1 MINCKKHMKSCKARS
16 LPRGYYESS
25 KKKGSGHMQCSR
37 RCLTGL
43 AAIPAQAFAGSD
55 TLQAWVPPCACKTP
69 IQYDPRKDKGE
80 ICMSKQT
87 AIMDGNQ
94 AAAYISYAFTEVAG
108 IFPITP
114 SSPMAEYVDEWAAN
128 GKKNLFGQPVNV
140 VEMQSEGG
148 AAGTVHGSLQSG
160 ALTTTYTASQGLLL
174 MIPNMYKIAGEML
187 PGVFHVSARTL
198 SAHALSIFG
207 DHSDVMSVR
216 NTGFSLLASS
226 SPQEVMD
233 LGAVAH
239 LSAIHCRMPVLHFF
253 DGFRTSHEIQKI
265 EALDYED
272 LRPLVDMDA
281 LKAFRKHSLN
291 PEHPSTR
298 GTTVN
303 PDIFFQCREACNEKV
318 AAIPAAVEHYMQ
330 EINKL
335 TGRNYHL
342 YDYYGAADADRI
354 IIVMG
359 SVAETAKETI
369 DYLMAQGE
377 KVGMINVHLYRPFS
391 ADHFL
396 AAVPVTCK
404 RIAVLD
410 RTKEPGAMGEP
421 LYQDICSIYKEK
433 GIPMQIVGGRYGLSS
448 KDTIPGQI
456 LSVYENLKAETPK
469 NNFTIG
475 IVDDVTFTSLPL
487 TQEIDTSPEGQTS
500 AEFWGMGSDGTVGAN
515 KNSIKIIGHATDL
528 YCQAYFVYDSKKSG
542 GLTQS
547 HLRFGKNPIRSPY
560 LISSADFVAC
570 HNPSYVR
577 QYDMVK
583 NLKDG
588 GVFLLNC
595 QWDMQGLEENLPASM
610 KRALAAKHARF
621 YTINAIDI
629 ARNLGLGNRT
639 NTILQASFFKL
650 SGVIPIDQAVTEMK
664 DAIYKSYFKKKGQ
677 AVVDMNNAS
686 IDHGLN
692 ELVEIQIPESWAT
705 AEDAPKEDNSPDFIK
720 EVVSV
725 MNRQEG
731 DVLPVSTMVKYGL
744 EDGTWPAGTS
754 QYEKRGA
761 AVEVPEWDMAK
772 CVQCNMCSYVCPHAA
787 IRPILVTKEEKDA
800 SPAGFETKKALGAGL
815 DKYEYRLQVSPYD
828 CTGCGSCV
836 NCCPA
841 KEKALV
847 MKPLAT
853 QLAEGNNWNYA
864 VNKVEIKKDAVNDKS
879 IKNSQFAKP
888 YFEFSGA
895 CAGCGETPYIKL
907 VTQLFGDRMY
917 VANASG
923 CSSAYG
929 GSTPSSPYCTDKNGH
944 GPAWAMSLFEDNAE
958 YAFGYLLGQE
968 AVKHELVDKV
978 HTLAERGVARE
989 ACEAYLEKGNDA
1001 SVSREVSDALLAA
1014 IADDNSEEAAFIR
1027 QNEEFLT
1034 KKSVWAFGGDG
1045 WAYDIGYGGLDHVL
1059 ASGKD
1064 INILVLDTEVYSNTG
1079 GQASKATATGAVA
1092 KFFAGGKQ
1100 TKKKDLGL
1108 MAMSYGYVYVAQ
1120 VAMGADP
1127 AQTLKAIREAEAY
1140 DGPSIIIC
1148 YCPCI
1153 EHGMKCGMGLS
1164 QKAQKDAVEAGY
1176 WHLYRYN
1183 PDLKDEGKNP
1193 FILDSKQPTG
1203 DFQKYLL
1210 GQNRYASLKLSF
1222 PDKADALYAK
1232 AEQDAK
1238 ERLASYENLANQ

>member
-1 MINCKKHMKSCKARS
+1 MAKKI
-16 LPRGYYESS
+16 E
-25 KKKGSGHMQCSR
+25 
-37 RCLTGL
+37 
-43 AAIPAQAFAGSD
+43 
-55 TLQAWVPPCACKTP
+55 
-69 IQYDPRKDKGE
+69 
-80 ICMSKQT
+80 
-87 AIMDGNQ
+87 IMDGNQ

-114 SSPMAEYVDEWAAN
+114 SSPMAEHVDEWAAN
-128 GKKNLFGQPVNV
+128 GKKNLFGQPVQV

-216 NTGFSLLASS
+216 STGFSLLASS

-281 LKAFRKHSLN
+281 LRAFRKHSLN
-291 PEHPSTR
+291 PEHPATR

-303 PDIFFQCREACNEKV
+303 PDIFFQCREACNEKISQ
-318 AAIPAAVEHYMQ
+318 IPDAVEQYMQ

-335 TGRNYHL
+335 TGRDYHL
-342 YDYYGAADADRI
+342 FNYYGAPDAQRVI
-354 IIVMG
+354 ILMG
-359 SVAETAKETI
+359 SAAETAKETV
-369 DYLMAQGE
+369 DYLVSKGE
-377 KVGMINVHLYRPFS
+377 KVGLLNVHLYRPFS
-391 ADHFL
+391 ADYFL
-396 AAVPVTCK
+396 KSLPKTVK
-404 RIAVLD
+404 RLAVLD

-421 LYQDICSIYKEK
+421 LYQDVCTVYKER
-433 GIPMQIVGGRYGLSS
+433 GVNMEIVGGRYGLSS
-448 KDTIPGQI
+448 KDTTPGQI
-456 LSVYENLKAETPK
+456 LAVFDNLKQETPK

-475 IVDDVTFTSLPL
+475 IVDDVTNTSLPV
-487 TQEIDTSPEGQTS
+487 TQEIETSPAGQTNV
-500 AEFWGMGSDGTVGAN
+500 EIWGMGSDGTVGAN
-515 KNSIKIIGHATDL
+515 KNSIKIIGHATEL

-547 HLRFGKNPIRSPY
+547 HLRFGKAPIRSPY
-560 LISSADFVAC
+560 LVTTADFVAC
-570 HNPSYVR
+570 HTPSYVNK
-577 QYDMVK
+577 YDMVK
-583 NLKDG
+583 NLKEG
-588 GVFLLNC
+588 GTFLLNC
-595 QWDMQGLEENLPASM
+595 QWDMEGLEKNLPASM
-610 KRALAAKHARF
+610 KRALAAKKAKF

-629 ARNLGLGNRT
+629 ARGLGLGNRT
-639 NTILQASFFKL
+639 NTILQAAFFKL
-650 SGVIPIDQAVTEMK
+650 TGVIPVETAVAEMK
-664 DAIYKSYFKKKGQ
+664 DAIYKTYYKKKGQ
-677 AVVDMNNAS
+677 AVVDMNSAS
-686 IDHGLN
+686 IDGGLN
-692 ELVEIQIPESWAT
+692 QLNEIRIPDSWLDAQDAQVESAAPAFIQ
-705 AEDAPKEDNSPDFIK
+705 D
-720 EVVSV
+720 VVSV

-754 QYEKRGA
+754 KYEKRGA
-761 AVEVPEWDMAK
+761 AVEVPEWDATK
-772 CVQCNMCSYVCPHAA
+772 CIQCNQCSLVCPHAA
-787 IRPILVTKEEKDA
+787 IRPILLDETEEVGK
-800 SPAGFETKKALGAGL
+800 PAGFETVPAKGMNG
-815 DKYEYRLQVSPYD
+815 KYTYRLQVSPYD

-836 NCCPA
+836 NVCLA
-841 KEKALV
+841 KDKAIT
-847 MKPLAT
+847 MKPLDT
-853 QLAEGNNWNYA
+853 QLKEADNWTYA
-864 VNKVEIKKDAVNDKS
+864 VETVEIKKDAVSDKNV
-879 IKNSQFAKP
+879 KASQFAKP

-907 VTQLFGDRMY
+907 VTQLFGERMY
-917 VANASG
+917 ITNASG

-958 YAFGYLLGQE
+958 YAYGYLLGQD
-968 AVKHELVDKV
+968 AVKKQLVAAV
-978 HTLAERGVARE
+978 QTLADQGIAKE

-1001 SVSREVSDALLAA
+1001 AESRAVSDALLAA
-1014 IADDNSEEAAFIR
+1014 IESDNSDEAEFIR
-1027 QNEEFLT
+1027 NNKEFLT

-1064 INILVLDTEVYSNTG
+1064 INVLVMDTEVYSNTG
-1079 GQASKATATGAVA
+1079 GQSSKATAASAIA
-1092 KFFAGGKQ
+1092 KFSAGGKE
-1100 TKKKDLGL
+1100 TKKKDLGM

-1140 DGPSIIIC
+1140 PGPSIVIA

-1164 QKAQKDAVEAGY
+1164 QLEQKKAVEAGY

-1183 PDLKDEGKNP
+1183 PELKEQGKNP
-1193 FILDSKQPTG
+1193 FTLDSKEPTG
-1203 DFQKYLL
+1203 DFQQFLL

-1222 PDKADALYAK
+1222 PEKAGELYAK
-1232 AEQDAK
+1232 AASDAE
-1238 ERLASYENLANQ
+1238 ERLVNYQRLAKG

>member
-1 MINCKKHMKSCKARS
+1 MAKKI
-16 LPRGYYESS
+16 E
-25 KKKGSGHMQCSR
+25 
-37 RCLTGL
+37 
-43 AAIPAQAFAGSD
+43 
-55 TLQAWVPPCACKTP
+55 
-69 IQYDPRKDKGE
+69 
-80 ICMSKQT
+80 
-87 AIMDGNQ
+87 IMDGNQ

-114 SSPMAEYVDEWAAN
+114 SSPMAEHVDEWAAN
-128 GKKNLFGQPVNV
+128 GKKNLFGQPVQV

-216 NTGFSLLASS
+216 STGFSMLASS

-281 LKAFRKHSLN
+281 LRAFRKHSLN
-291 PEHPSTR
+291 PEHPATR

-303 PDIFFQCREACNEKV
+303 PDIFFQCREACNEKI
-318 AAIPAAVEHYMQ
+318 AQIPDAVEKYMQ

-335 TGRNYHL
+335 TGRDYHL
-342 YDYYGAADADRI
+342 FNYYGAPDAERVI
-354 IIVMG
+354 ILMG
-359 SVAETAKETI
+359 SAAETAKETI
-369 DYLMAQGE
+369 DYLVSKGE
-377 KVGMINVHLYRPFS
+377 KVGLLNVHLYRPFS
-391 ADHFL
+391 ADYFL
-396 AAVPVTCK
+396 KSLPKTVK
-404 RIAVLD
+404 RLAVLD

-421 LYQDICSIYKEK
+421 LYQDVCTVYKER
-433 GIPMQIVGGRYGLSS
+433 GINMEIVGGRYGLSS
-448 KDTIPGQI
+448 KDTTPGQI
-456 LSVYENLKAETPK
+456 LAVFDNMKQETPK

-475 IVDDVTFTSLPL
+475 IVDDVTNTSLPI
-487 TQEIDTSPEGQTS
+487 TQEIETSPAGQTNV
-500 AEFWGMGSDGTVGAN
+500 EIWGMGSDGTVGAN
-515 KNSIKIIGHATDL
+515 KNSIKIIGHATEL

-547 HLRFGKNPIRSPY
+547 HLRFGKDPIRSPY
-560 LISSADFVAC
+560 LVTTADFVAC
-570 HNPSYVR
+570 HTPSYVNK
-577 QYDMVK
+577 YDMVK

-588 GVFLLNC
+588 GTFLLNC
-595 QWDMQGLEENLPASM
+595 TWDLEALEKALPASM
-610 KRALAAKHARF
+610 KRALAEKKARF
-621 YTINAIDI
+621 YTINATDI
-629 ARNLGLGNRT
+629 ARKLGLGNRT
-639 NTILQASFFKL
+639 NTILQAAFFKL
-650 SGVIPIDQAVTEMK
+650 TGVIPVEQAVTEMK
-664 DAIYKSYFKKKGQ
+664 EAIYKTYYKKKGQ
-677 AVVDMNNAS
+677 AVVDLNNAS
-686 IDHGLN
+686 IEHGIN
-692 ELVEIQIPESWAT
+692 DLVEIAIPASWLT
-705 AEDAPKEDNSPDFIK
+705 AEDAPAAENTAPAFIQD
-720 EVVSV
+720 VVAV

-731 DVLPVSTMVKYGL
+731 DSLPVSVMKKYGL

-754 QYEKRGA
+754 KYEKRGA
-761 AVEVPEWDMAK
+761 AVEVPVWNADK
-772 CVQCNMCSYVCPHAA
+772 CLQCNQCALVCPHAA
-787 IRPILVTKEEKDA
+787 IRPILLDEAEEAGK
-800 SPAGFETKKALGAGL
+800 PAGFETAPAKGMNG
-815 DKYEYRLQVSPYD
+815 KYTYRLQVSPYD

-836 NCCPA
+836 NVCLA
-841 KEKALV
+841 KDKAIE
-847 MKPLAT
+847 MKPLET
-853 QLAEGNNWNYA
+853 QLGEAENWNYA
-864 VNKVEIKKDAVNDKS
+864 VDTVEIKADAVSSKN
-879 IKNSQFAKP
+879 IKASQFAKP

-907 VTQLFGDRMY
+907 VTQLFGERMY
-917 VANASG
+917 ITNASG

-958 YAFGYLLGQE
+958 YAYGYLLGQD
-968 AVKHELVDKV
+968 AVKRQLKAAASA
-978 HTLAERGVARE
+978 LAERGVAKE
-989 ACEAYLEKGNDA
+989 VCEDYLAKSESA
-1001 SVSREVSDALLAA
+1001 AESRIASDALLKA
-1014 IADDNSEEAAFIR
+1014 ITDDLSSEAEFIR
-1027 QNEEFLT
+1027 NNKEFLT

-1064 INILVLDTEVYSNTG
+1064 INVLVLDTEVYSNTG
-1079 GQASKATATGAVA
+1079 GQASKSTAAGAIA
-1092 KFFAGGKQ
+1092 KFAAGGKD
-1100 TKKKDLGL
+1100 TKKKDLGM

-1140 DGPSIIIC
+1140 PGPSLVIA

-1164 QKAQKDAVEAGY
+1164 QREEKRAVECGY
-1176 WHLYRYN
+1176 WHLYRYD
-1183 PDLKDEGKNP
+1183 PRLKQEGKNP
-1193 FILDSKQPTG
+1193 FTMDSKEPTG
-1203 DFQKYLL
+1203 DFQQFLM

-1222 PDKADALYAK
+1222 PEKAQELYDKAT
-1232 AEQDAK
+1232 QDAQ
-1238 ERLASYENLANQ
+1238 ERYSGYRRLADQR

>member
-1 MINCKKHMKSCKARS
+1 
-16 LPRGYYESS
+16 
-25 KKKGSGHMQCSR
+25 
-37 RCLTGL
+37 
-43 AAIPAQAFAGSD
+43 
-55 TLQAWVPPCACKTP
+55 
-69 IQYDPRKDKGE
+69 
-80 ICMSKQT
+80 MSKST

-114 SSPMAEYVDEWAAN
+114 SSPMAEHVDEWAAN
-128 GKKNLFGQPVNV
+128 GKKNLFGQPVQV

-187 PGVFHVSARTL
+187 PSVFHVSARTL

-233 LGAVAH
+233 LGAVSH
-239 LSAIHCRMPVLHFF
+239 LAAIHCRMPVLHFF

-265 EALDYED
+265 ESIDYEA

-281 LKAFRKHSLN
+281 LRAFRKHSLN
-291 PEHPSTR
+291 PEHPATR

-318 AAIPAAVEHYMQ
+318 AQIPAAVEHYMR
-330 EINKL
+330 EISKI
-335 TGRNYHL
+335 TGRSYHL
-342 YDYYGAADADRI
+342 YDYYGAPDADRV

-359 SVAETAKETI
+359 SVAETAKETV
-369 DYLMAQGE
+369 DFLTAQGE
-377 KVGMINVHLYRPFS
+377 KVGLINVHLYRPFS
-391 ADHFL
+391 AEHFL
-396 AAVPVTCK
+396 AAVPAACK

-433 GIPMQIVGGRYGLSS
+433 GIPMDIVGGRYGLSS
-448 KDTIPGQI
+448 KDTTPGQI
-456 LSVYENLKAETPK
+456 LSVYENLAAEAPK
-469 NNFTIG
+469 NGFTIG
-475 IVDDVTFTSLPL
+475 IVDDVTMTSLPL
-487 TQEIDTSPEGQTS
+487 TREINTAPAGQTS

-547 HLRFGKNPIRSPY
+547 HLRFGKEPIRSPY

-570 HNPSYVR
+570 HNPSYVH

-588 GVFLLNC
+588 GTFLLNC
-595 QWDMQGLEENLPASM
+595 QWDMDGLEHNLPASM
-610 KRALAAKHARF
+610 KRSLAAKHAKF

-629 ARNLGLGNRT
+629 ARGLGLGNRT
-639 NTILQASFFKL
+639 NTILQAAFFKL
-650 SGVIPIDQAVTEMK
+650 AAVIPVDQAVAEMK
-664 DAIYKSYFKKKGQ
+664 EAIYKSYFKKKGQ

-692 ELVEIQIPESWAT
+692 ELVEIAIPENWLT
-705 AEDAPKEDNSPDFIK
+705 AEDAAVENNAPAFIK

-731 DVLPVSTMVKYGL
+731 DVLPVSMMTKYGL

-754 QYEKRGA
+754 KYEKRGA
-761 AVEVPEWDMAK
+761 AVEVPEWNMDA
-772 CVQCNMCSYVCPHAA
+772 CIQCNQCSLVCPHAA
-787 IRPILVTKEEKDA
+787 IRPILVDKTEKAAAPDGFATK
-800 SPAGFETKKALGAGL
+800 TALGAGL
-815 DKYEYRLQVSPYD
+815 DQYQFRLQVSPYD

-836 NCCPA
+836 NVCPA

-853 QLAEGNNWNYA
+853 QLGEGINWTYA
-864 VNKVEIKKDAVNDKS
+864 VDKVEIKKDAVSAKS
-879 IKNSQFAKP
+879 VKTSQFAKP

-907 VTQLFGDRMY
+907 VTQLFGERMY
-917 VANASG
+917 IANASG

-958 YAFGYLLGQE
+958 YAYGYLLGQD
-968 AVKHELVDKV
+968 AVRLQ
-978 HTLAERGVARE
+978 LAQAVQALSERGTAKA

-1001 SVSREVSDALLAA
+1001 AESRAVSDALLAA
-1014 IADDNSEEAAFIR
+1014 LASDASDEAAFIR

-1059 ASGKD
+1059 ASGKN
-1064 INILVLDTEVYSNTG
+1064 INVLVLDTEVYSNTG
-1079 GQASKATATGAVA
+1079 GQASKSTAAAAIA
-1092 KFFAGGKQ
+1092 KFAAGGKA

-1120 VAMGADP
+1120 IAMGADP

-1140 DGPSIIIC
+1140 DGPSLIIA
-1148 YCPCI
+1148 YSPCI

-1164 QKAQKDAVEAGY
+1164 QAEQKKAVDAGY

-1183 PDLKDEGKNP
+1183 PERKDEGQNP
-1193 FILDSKQPTG
+1193 FSLDSKEPTG
-1203 DFQKYLL
+1203 DFQKFLL

-1222 PDKADALYAK
+1222 PDKAEELYAK

-1238 ERLASYENLANQ
+1238 ERLASYQNLTR

>member
-1 MINCKKHMKSCKARS
+1 
-16 LPRGYYESS
+16 
-25 KKKGSGHMQCSR
+25 
-37 RCLTGL
+37 
-43 AAIPAQAFAGSD
+43 
-55 TLQAWVPPCACKTP
+55 
-69 IQYDPRKDKGE
+69 
-80 ICMSKQT
+80 MSKST

-114 SSPMAEYVDEWAAN
+114 SSPMAEHVDEWAAN
-128 GKKNLFGQPVNV
+128 GKKNLFGQPVQV

-187 PGVFHVSARTL
+187 PSVFHVSARTL

-233 LGAVAH
+233 LGAVSH
-239 LSAIHCRMPVLHFF
+239 LAAIHCRMPVLHFF

-265 EALDYED
+265 ESIDYEA

-281 LKAFRKHSLN
+281 LRAFRKHSLN
-291 PEHPSTR
+291 PEHPATR

-318 AAIPAAVEHYMQ
+318 AQIPAAVEHYMQ
-330 EINKL
+330 EISKI
-335 TGRNYHL
+335 TGRSYHL
-342 YDYYGAADADRI
+342 YDYYGAPDADRV

-359 SVAETAKETI
+359 SVAETAKETV
-369 DYLMAQGE
+369 DFLTAQGE
-377 KVGMINVHLYRPFS
+377 KVGLINVHLYRPFS
-391 ADHFL
+391 AEHFL
-396 AAVPVTCK
+396 AAVPATCK

-433 GIPMQIVGGRYGLSS
+433 GIPMDIVGGRYGLSS
-448 KDTIPGQI
+448 KDTTPGQI
-456 LSVYENLKAETPK
+456 LSVYENLAAEAPK
-469 NNFTIG
+469 NGFTIG
-475 IVDDVTFTSLPL
+475 IVDDVTMTSLPL
-487 TQEIDTSPEGQTS
+487 TREINTAPAGQTS

-547 HLRFGKNPIRSPY
+547 HLRFGKEPIRSPY

-570 HNPSYVR
+570 HNPSYVH

-588 GVFLLNC
+588 GTFLLNC
-595 QWDMQGLEENLPASM
+595 QWDMDGLEHNLPASM
-610 KRALAAKHARF
+610 KRSLAAKHAKF

-629 ARNLGLGNRT
+629 ARGLGLGNRT
-639 NTILQASFFKL
+639 NTILQAAFFKL
-650 SGVIPIDQAVTEMK
+650 AAVIPVDQAVAEMK
-664 DAIYKSYFKKKGQ
+664 EAIYKSYFKKKGQ

-692 ELVEIQIPESWAT
+692 ELVEIAIPENWLT
-705 AEDAPKEDNSPDFIK
+705 AEDAAVENNTPAFIK

-731 DVLPVSTMVKYGL
+731 DVLPVSMMTKYGL

-754 QYEKRGA
+754 KYEKRGA
-761 AVEVPEWDMAK
+761 AVEVPEWNMDA
-772 CVQCNMCSYVCPHAA
+772 CIQCNQCSLVCPHAA
-787 IRPILVTKEEKDA
+787 IRPILVDKTEKAAAPDGFATK
-800 SPAGFETKKALGAGL
+800 TALGAGL
-815 DKYEYRLQVSPYD
+815 DQYQFRLQVSPYD

-836 NCCPA
+836 NVCPA

-853 QLAEGNNWNYA
+853 QLGEGINWTYA
-864 VNKVEIKKDAVNDKS
+864 VDKVEIKKDAVSAKS
-879 IKNSQFAKP
+879 VKTSQFAKP

-907 VTQLFGDRMY
+907 VTQLFGERMY
-917 VANASG
+917 IANASG

-958 YAFGYLLGQE
+958 YAYGYLLGQD
-968 AVKHELVDKV
+968 AVRLQ
-978 HTLAERGVARE
+978 LAQAVQALSERGTAKD

-1001 SVSREVSDALLAA
+1001 AESRAVSDALLAA
-1014 IADDNSEEAAFIR
+1014 LASDASDEAAFIR

-1059 ASGKD
+1059 ASGKN
-1064 INILVLDTEVYSNTG
+1064 INVLVLDTEVYSNTG
-1079 GQASKATATGAVA
+1079 GQASKSTAAAAIA
-1092 KFFAGGKQ
+1092 KFAAGGKA

-1120 VAMGADP
+1120 IAMGADP

-1140 DGPSIIIC
+1140 DGPSLIIA
-1148 YCPCI
+1148 YSPCI

-1164 QKAQKDAVEAGY
+1164 QAEQKKAVDAGY

-1183 PDLKDEGKNP
+1183 PERKDEGQNP
-1193 FILDSKQPTG
+1193 FSLDSKEPTG
-1203 DFQKYLL
+1203 DFQKFLL

-1222 PDKADALYAK
+1222 PDKAEELYAK

-1238 ERLASYENLANQ
+1238 ERLASYQNLTR